1 MMVVKA
7 VNFGSAHM
15 IRAGKT
21 HNARAVCALDGIH
34 RWCITGTPLQNRLGD
49 LSSLL
54 RFLKVYPYDD
64 PKTFE
69 AEIMQPWRRTINEK
83 PLHKLQSL
91 MEMIALRRSKSVVS
105 LPARDEHIKEVAF
118 SDEEMDLYKRAR
130 EGTIQVLDK
139 ALSGTATG
147 SIYLNAFQRINELRF
162 ICNHGLRHR
171 DRSTQSAR
179 GRQEVD
185 DKSQI
190 QEELEHILDNSDQ
203 ACFTCG
209 TDIGDIEEERECS
222 WQYLEHSDAERSE
235 SLRLCRQ
242 CLQERTKISSSPLPI
257 PSPSERDIAEGDE
270 SKVAFPSK
278 IKAAVSHLQDVPV
291 EDKWYVDPLNVAARP
306 SLRVLQ
312 VLTNQSAVFS
322 YWTSTLDIMQQAL
335 RAAGVSC
342 CRYDGRL
349 SYAKRIKVLQEF
361 NDDPSVRAILVSITC
376 GGQG

>member
-1 MMVVKA
+1 MMAVKA

-21 HNARAVCALDGIH
+21 HNSRAVCALDGIH

-83 PLHKLQSL
+83 PLHKLQLL
-91 MEMIALRRSKSVVS
+91 MKAIALRRSKSVVS

-130 EGTIQVLDK
+130 EGTIQILDK
-139 ALSGTATG
+139 ALLSGTATG

-190 QEELEHILDNSDQ
+190 QELEHILDNSDQ
-203 ACFTCG
+203 ACLICG
-209 TDIGDIEEERECS
+209 TDIEDIEEECESSR
-222 WQYLEHSDAERSE
+222 QYLEYSDAEQSE

-242 CLQERTKISSSPLPI
+242 CLQERTKVSSSSLPI
-257 PSPSERDIAEGDE
+257 PSPSERDITEDDE
-270 SKVAFPSK
+270 SKVVFPSK
-278 IKAAVSHLQDVPV
+278 IKAAVSHLQDVPA
-291 EDKWYVDPLNVAARP
+291 EDKWYVDPLNIAARLSP
-306 SLRVLQ
+306 RVLQ
-312 VLTNQSAVFS
+312 VLMNQSAIFS

-335 RAAGVSC
+335 RAAGVSY

-349 SYAKRIKVLQEF
+349 SYAKRTEVLQKF
-361 NDDPSVRAILVSITC
+361 NADPSVRAILVSITC